1 MIFIADFLLESDSI
15 LKIKQRRER
24 MAISTWVIEVKSK
37 NVLNKLIEKVHKQE
51 LEEIFLC
58 QVDQDAAVMPHLRK
72 GDVIAIVSSKTPT
85 LKADV
90 TALGSCALLDDL
102 DDEMFDIDE
111 EGAALKGVI
120 YPESEED
127 ELRMIEALS

>member
-1 MIFIADFLLESDSI
+1 
-15 LKIKQRRER
+15 
-24 MAISTWVIEVKSK
+24 MAISTWVIEVKNK
-37 NVLNKLIEKVHKQE
+37 NALHTLIDKVQKQE

-58 QVDQDAAVMPHLRK
+58 QVDQDAAVMPHLKK
-72 GDVIAIVSSKTPT
+72 GDVIAIVSSKGET

-90 TALGSCALLDDL
+90 TALGSALLLDDL
-102 DDEMFDIDE
+102 DDAMFDIDE

-127 ELRMIEALS
+127 ELEMMERLS